1 MAEKDLIPVTVL
13 TGFLGSGKTTIL
25 SRLVRNTDF
34 ADTAVIVNE
43 FGEIGLDHALV
54 EASDESIIDLSCGCI
69 CCTIRGDLMATLN
82 DLYEKR
88 EAGDIRHFKRV
99 VVETTGLADPAP
111 IIHTL
116 LQEPMV
122 FERYRLARVVT
133 AVDAVNGVATLD
145 RQPESVKQAAVAD
158 TILMT
163 KTDMLNDDGTLSALR
178 RRLQNI
184 NPSGACVAP
193 EFGDVEPSV
202 LFAGGLYDP
211 QKRGDDVAAWLAA
224 EVSAHRHDHDTDPN
238 RHGDGI
244 HTFAIT
250 PKNPVSRAALG
261 AFMQMLA
268 DQKGDD
274 LLRLKGLVALED
286 DPARP
291 AVVHGVQHVVHPLT
305 RRCRPAWPARSL
317 RRAPRRHRAPRGQGG
332 PRRRAARPT
341 APSPSTR
348 SMRAAPPPRWPPH
361 PHRLGRCARGR
372 RRAPEAVGA
381 RVPLGRGRAAARA

>member
-1 MAEKDLIPVTVL
+1 MRGRDDKRAELGQVALMAEKDLIPVTVL

-25 SRLVRNTDF
+25 SRLVRNPDF

-54 EASDESIIDLSCGCI
+54 EASEESIVDLSCGCI
-69 CCTIRGDLMATLN
+69 CCTIRGDLMATLT

-88 EAGDIRHFKRV
+88 GAGDIRHFKRV

-116 LQEPMV
+116 MQEPMV

-184 NPSGACVAP
+184 NPSGACVTP

-202 LFAGGLYDP
+202 LFGGGLYDP
-211 QKRGDDVAAWLAA
+211 QRRGDDVAAWLAA

-305 RRCRPAWPARSL
+305 RLDDWPDGVDGSTMIFIVRNIDKEWAETLFEGVAESAYASL
-317 RRAPRRHRAPRGQGG
+317 
-332 PRRRAARPT
+332 
-341 APSPSTR
+341 
-348 SMRAAPPPRWPPH
+348 
-361 PHRLGRCARGR
+361 
-372 RRAPEAVGA
+372 AV
-381 RVPLGRGRAAARA
+381 